1 MSGSRNE
8 TFSIDI
14 TECFIS
20 FKIFLSLFQN
30 TLNTNLNYFFIQIIP
45 SAHERMNGIIH
56 NLSSILIEWKRFDST
71 SFPTTIGS
79 SDEPQAHRTPRFVCI
94 FPSSHPDPPDLR
106 CLILEW
112 KQWSRKG
119 QQSHRFPRWQ
129 KCIADFPWRKWWWRE
144 FLRAMHLACRR
155 PPTIHVL
162 WHAPR

>member
-56 NLSSILIEWKRFDST
+56 NLSSILIE
-71 SFPTTIGS
+71 
-79 SDEPQAHRTPRFVCI
+79 
-94 FPSSHPDPPDLR
+94 
-106 CLILEW
+106 
-112 KQWSRKG
+112 
-119 QQSHRFPRWQ
+119 
-129 KCIADFPWRKWWWRE
+129 
-144 FLRAMHLACRR
+144 
-155 PPTIHVL
+155 
-162 WHAPR
+162 